1 MATAKETES
10 VGDCRPVHSGFLEK
24 KLPCAVCYRFNKTI
38 KFCFKGNG
46 LQNHFRAMHRER
58 YTEAAENERVQ
69 LLKKLHGFETM
80 EYVSK
85 VCRSR
90 YEKVSHELFLLPS

>member
-1 MATAKETES
+1 MATAEETEC
-10 VGDCRPVHSGFLEK
+10 VEHRRPVPSGVLEK
-24 KLPCAVCYRFNKTI
+24 KLPCAVCCRSNKTI
-38 KFCFKGNG
+38 KFCLKGND

-58 YTEAAENERVQ
+58 YTEEAENESVQ
-69 LLKKLHGFETM
+69 LLKKLHEYETM

-90 YEKVSHELFLLPS
+90 YEKVSHE